1 MPRLKPEAV
10 ARPNG
15 WTETVDQFC
24 TYLISRERSPHTVRC
39 YRSDLGLL
47 SAWYRT
53 EYQDEPELSTIT
65 AVELRTWKSW
75 MIGAK
80 QAPQTVNRRLA
91 AIATMLDWAQSHE
104 WCQPI
109 QAPESLSQQ
118 PRPPRWLD
126 RKEANALVRAVDHGE
141 VLRDMALV
149 RLLLY
154 AGLRIAEASALN
166 WDDLEVGPRGGHVTV
181 TGKGVR
187 QRTIDLNKEVRPHLI
202 RLPLSGPTGPVF
214 VGREG
219 RLKPKRLGEIIT
231 EYGRLAQI
239 GDLTAHMLRHTFAHD
254 LAVKG
259 IPIQTIAKLL
269 GHKSVV
275 TTQIYVEPG
284 RDEMRAAVESLAGD
298 DPDQA
303 ARPPRT
309 RKDRR

>member
-1 MPRLKPEAV
+1 MARAKPDAV
-10 ARPNG
+10 PRPNG

-47 SAWYRT
+47 GAWYRT
-53 EYQDEPELSTIT
+53 EYQDEPELATIT
-65 AVELRTWKSW
+65 AVELRTWKAA
-75 MIGAK
+75 MMAARA
-80 QAPQTVNRRLA
+80 APQSVNRRLA
-91 AIATMLDWAQSHE
+91 AIATMLDWGQSHE

-118 PRPPRWLD
+118 ARPPRWLD
-126 RKEANALVRAVDHGE
+126 RKEVNALIRAVDHGE

-149 RLLLY
+149 RLLLH

-166 WDDLEVGPRGGHVTV
+166 WNDLEVGPRGGHVTV

-239 GDLTAHMLRHTFAHD
+239 GDLTAHMLRHTFAHE

-284 RDEMRAAVESLAGD
+284 RDEMRAAVEALAGESAEP
-298 DPDQA
+298 DP
-303 ARPPRT
+303 PPRPN
-309 RKDRR
+309 RRRSR